1 MKVSELI
8 ELLKQMPQD
17 LHVEMGIDESGQ
29 ISEDIQVSLEKF
41 KGEEY
46 VFIGNY

>member
-17 LHVEMGIDESGQ
+17 AVVVFHDVWNDDDVVLYSVQEDDGCVE
-29 ISEDIQVSLEKF
+29 LF
-41 KGEEY
+41 
-46 VFIGNY
+46 